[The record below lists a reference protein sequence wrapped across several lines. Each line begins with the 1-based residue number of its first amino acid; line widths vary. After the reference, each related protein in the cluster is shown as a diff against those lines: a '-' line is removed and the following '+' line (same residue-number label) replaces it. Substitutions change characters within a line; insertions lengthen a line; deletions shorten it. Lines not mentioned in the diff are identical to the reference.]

1 MRPCSSP
8 FALRT
13 MSALLL
19 KVLDSVVALFAAPGG
34 YSVLTPGRLEVFCH
48 RLSPTAGGGGTTRA
62 QRSGESVSS
71 LAGLA
76 VHGGHE
82 QPCFY
87 GSPDSSSHEMSQ
99 GLCGFQLSNRIT
111 NLPQQWGFHSS

>member
-48 RLSPTAGGGGTTRA
+48 RLSPTAGGGRHHESTEVW
-62 QRSGESVSS
+62 GECV
-71 LAGLA
+71 LFGWAGC
-76 VHGGHE
+76 
-82 QPCFY
+82 PWR
-87 GSPDSSSHEMSQ
+87 P
-99 GLCGFQLSNRIT
+99 
-111 NLPQQWGFHSS
+111 

>member
-1 MRPCSSP
+1 MPC
-8 FALRT
+8 L
-13 MSALLL
+13 LLL

-34 YSVLTPGRLEVFCH
+34 GSVLTPGSRKVF
-48 RLSPTAGGGGTTRA
+48 RLSPTAGGWGTTTA
-62 QRSGESVSS
+62 QRS

-87 GSPDSSSHEMSQ
+87 RSPDSSSHEMSW
-99 GLCGFQLSNRIT
+99 GLCGFQLSDRIT
-111 NLPQQWGFHSS
+111 NPPQQWGFHSS